1 MTSTVVDQGAR
12 LNGAGDSP
20 PMTRLTVE
28 YWTVDM
34 EGQSSCG
41 SCDVTLTALQEAV
54 ATIRPVAD
62 RLGLAVDVVPRTV
75 TTWSEAVEN
84 AIVASPT
91 IRAGGAE
98 LRPAH
103 PDGGT
108 EERVWQWRGQQAGEA
123 PAEALLDF
131 LVQAVGVRSRAI
143 GDYLAAGGPAPY
155 LRRFLRE
162 APAPDAPTM
171 TAGSCSSDAC

>member
-12 LNGAGDSP
+12 LTGAGDSP

-28 YWTVDM
+28 YWTVAM

-54 ATIRPVAD
+54 ATIRPIAD
-62 RLGLAVDVVPRTV
+62 RLGLFVDVVSRTV
-75 TTWSEAVEN
+75 ATWSEAVEN
-84 AIVASPT
+84 GIVASPT

-103 PDGGT
+103 LDGS
-108 EERVWQWRGQQAGEA
+108 EERVWQWRGQQAGEV

-162 APAPDAPTM
+162 APGPDASTM
-171 TAGSCSSDAC
+171 AAGSCSSGAC